1 MVKSLG
7 VNFLAGNREAV
18 LLHQK
23 QLWQYEKMRI
33 TEVQLLTS
41 IMYLDS
47 LQSEMPETSTYLKW
61 KTKKLII
68 P

>member
-18 LLHQK
+18 LLHKK

-41 IMYLDS
+41 ITYLDS

-61 KTKKLII
+61 KTRKLII
-68 P
+68 A